1 MKPFYIRRGILNT
14 VQLFDIFWVMFIQ
27 FQQLLEGD
35 EEMFTRQ
42 LHSVND
48 ALIEMYTITKFSAWS
63 LFKFQLYLC
72 WFMVLN
78 SHSNSDFLSFLEYAQ
93 SKSLWMTWF
102 NTVDA
107 YSYIQIYYISI
118 FTPGALLA
126 VHCQTYNSKFI
137 WNLL

>member
-1 MKPFYIRRGILNT
+1 
-14 VQLFDIFWVMFIQ
+14 MFIQ

-72 WFMVLN
+72 
-78 SHSNSDFLSFLEYAQ
+78 
-93 SKSLWMTWF
+93 
-102 NTVDA
+102 
-107 YSYIQIYYISI
+107 
-118 FTPGALLA
+118 
-126 VHCQTYNSKFI
+126 
-137 WNLL
+137 